1 MIRLLALD
9 IDGTL
14 LDSNGQVPPDNREA
28 IARAIDAGVE
38 VALATGRRYEFA
50 RPIFEQLPEPLTLI
64 LSNGAVVKRRDG
76 TTMMRRLLPRD
87 VARDVLRSTPQ
98 HRRSAA
104 VTFDRPR
111 DGQIVY
117 EFIDWDHPQHSR
129 FFNANRPFLAE
140 VSPLED
146 ALVEDPVQ
154 VMFTGGCAEMRE
166 LFNELRAP
174 RLRSGQAPRL
184 RSGQAAVC
192 AGEPA
197 AMVEEAADHRYSV
210 ALTEY
215 EFRNFS
221 LVDVL
226 RAGCSKGTALADWAR
241 QRGINRDEVMAVGD
255 NLNDLEM
262 LEFAGTPIVMG
273 NAIPDLRDRGWH
285 TTATND
291 ASGVARAVETYILG
305 TAS

>member
-14 LDSNGQVPPDNREA
+14 LDSKGQLPPQNRDA
-28 IARAIDAGVE
+28 VARAIAAGVE
-38 VALATGRRYEFA
+38 VALATGRRYDFA

-76 TTMMRRLLPRD
+76 ETVMRRLLPRE
-87 VARDVLRSTPQ
+87 VARDVLGMARQ

-111 DGQIVY
+111 AGQIVY
-117 EFIDWDHPQHSR
+117 EVIEWDHPQHSR
-129 FFNANRPFLAE
+129 FFNSNRPYLAE

-154 VMFTGGCAEMRE
+154 VMFTGGCAEMRA
-166 LFNELRAP
+166 LFNELRAAS
-174 RLRSGQAPRL
+174 LSAPVAC
-184 RSGQAAVC
+184 AAGPIARVDE
-192 AGEPA
+192 EPG
-197 AMVEEAADHRYSV
+197 HRYSV

-215 EFRNFS
+215 EFRDFS

-226 RAGCSKGTALADWAR
+226 RAGCSKGTALADWASA
-241 QRGINRDEVMAVGD
+241 QGLTRDEVMAVGD

-262 LEFAGTPIVMG
+262 LEFAGTPVVMG
-273 NAIPDLRDRGWH
+273 NAIADLRGRGWA

-291 ASGVARAVETYILG
+291 EAGVASAVETYILRG
-305 TAS
+305 AS